1 MRRKT
6 LATTALLVGSFVGI
20 GASAASAADLV
31 WQVEN
36 PFRFFKSTKSFALH
50 EAVFNSVRGNP
61 GGPLLVDIIACL
73 ERRLNDSDCKDFF
86 MPDRCVAIAGPRY

>member
-6 LATTALLVGSFVGI
+6 LATTALLVGSLVSI
-20 GASAASAADLV
+20 GASSGWTADLV

-50 EAVFNSVRGNP
+50 EAAYNSVRGDP
-61 GGPLLVDIIACL
+61 SGPLPADIIARL
-73 ERRLNDSDCKDFF
+73 ERRLND
-86 MPDRCVAIAGPRY
+86 PD